1 MKEWGFPRYD
11 LFEQGILIVRKY
23 AYMALDEKYKN
34 PSDMIVTEMFS
45 LADLIFRQPPENVPS
60 RITNEMPPSDPS
72 FLEKIKQ
79 TNAEV
84 KKLVDDFELEIF
96 DGDVPF

>member
-1 MKEWGFPRYD
+1 MHLIPK
-11 LFEQGILIVRKY
+11 LFVSCEQSILIVRKY
-23 AYMALDEKYKN
+23 AYLALDDKYKL
-34 PSDMIVTEMFS
+34 PTDTSMTELLSFV
-45 LADLIFRQPPENVPS
+45 DLIFRQPPEYIPS
-60 RITNEMPPSDPS
+60 RITNEMPSSDPS

-96 DGDVPF
+96 EGDVPF